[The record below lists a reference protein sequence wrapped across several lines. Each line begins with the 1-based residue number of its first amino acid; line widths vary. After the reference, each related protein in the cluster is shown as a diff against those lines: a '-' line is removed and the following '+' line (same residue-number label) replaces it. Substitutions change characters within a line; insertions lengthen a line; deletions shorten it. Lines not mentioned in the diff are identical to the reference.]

1 MDDAPL
7 VWLVAD
13 AAIGLLSG
21 LLAFYWKRRSR
32 VLWMLFGALTF
43 GLVLPVLAFLPRRER
58 RSLSDDRPRGEHNWH
73 R

>member
-1 MDDAPL
+1 MNDASL
-7 VWLVAD
+7 IWLAAD
-13 AAIGLLSG
+13 ATIGLAIG

-43 GLVLPVLAFLPRRER
+43 GLALPVLACLPRRER
-58 RSLSDDRPRGEHNWH
+58 RSLSDQQPRGEHNWH